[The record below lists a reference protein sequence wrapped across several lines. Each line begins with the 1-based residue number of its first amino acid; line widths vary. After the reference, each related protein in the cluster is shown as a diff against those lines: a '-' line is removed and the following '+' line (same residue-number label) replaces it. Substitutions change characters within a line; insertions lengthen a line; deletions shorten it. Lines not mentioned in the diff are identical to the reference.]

1 MAAAPVIVGAL
12 AGGGVGYAAAGA
24 LALGTAGTAIA
35 TATGAVVGASLMAPS
50 APTAPQA
57 VVSTADVPVVDTPE
71 TDTTTV
77 DTTGETGGADT
88 TINDVV
94 AVQEDVAEQAE
105 TSVQPEVEE
114 TAVGTE
120 VQTPGGGG
128 TITSVDT
135 DTQEVIVDVNQ
146 GLTTSGGVQT
156 GGPTSTN
163 VGTAAGG
170 TAQAVAASTVST
182 GPAEDEAIDFYE
194 KGRRSTIL
202 TTPQGIV
209 DKVGGLLSEG
219 GSSLLRPRRGLL
231 A

>member
-24 LALGTAGTAIA
+24 LALGAVGTAVA
-35 TATGAVVGASLMAPS
+35 TATGAVVGASLMTPS
-50 APTAPQA
+50 APTASQA
-57 VVSTADVPVVDTPE
+57 GVSIEDVPVVDTVE
-71 TDTTTV
+71 TDPTPV
-77 DTTGETGGADT
+77 DITGETGGADT

-94 AVQEDVAEQAE
+94 AVQEEVAAQAD
-105 TSVQPEVEE
+105 TTVPVTEE
-114 TAVGTE
+114 T
-120 VQTPGGGG
+120 
-128 TITSVDT
+128 
-135 DTQEVIVDVNQ
+135 IVDVAA
-146 GLTTSGGVQT
+146 GTTTSGGVQT
-156 GGPTSTN
+156 GGPTSTSE
-163 VGTAAGG
+163 GTAAGG
-170 TAQAVAASTVST
+170 TAEAVVAKKKSA

-209 DKVGGLLSEG
+209 DKVGGLLSEN

>member
-1 MAAAPVIVGAL
+1 MAAAPIIVGAL

-57 VVSTADVPVVDTPE
+57 VVSDVPVVETPE
-71 TDTTTV
+71 TDPTEV
-77 DTTGETGGADT
+77 NTTGETGDADT

-94 AVQEDVAEQAE
+94 AVQEEIAEQAE
-105 TSVQPEVEE
+105 TSVQPEVDE

-120 VQTPGGGG
+120 VETPGGGG

-135 DTQEVIVDVNQ
+135 DTQEVIVDVNK

-209 DKVGGLLSEG
+209 DTAAGLLSES

>member
-1 MAAAPVIVGAL
+1 MAAAPIIVGAL

-57 VVSTADVPVVDTPE
+57 VVSDVPVVDTPE
-71 TDTTTV
+71 TDQTEV

-88 TINDVV
+88 TINDVI
-94 AVQEDVAEQAE
+94 AVQEEVEEQAE
-105 TSVQPEVEE
+105 TDVQPEVEE

-120 VQTPGGGG
+120 VETPGGGG

-135 DTQEVIVDVNQ
+135 DTQEVIVDVNE

-209 DKVGGLLSEG
+209 DTAAGLLSEG